1 VNNISHTLSIINIV
15 SSKYLFKIRFSY
27 KKHVNL
33 IFTNTDSI
41 DIILHK
47 GVSLLKTKFAERLKE
62 LRIAKGITQ
71 LELAKY
77 LDLSTDSTVSLWE
90 KGTNKPNLERAKKL
104 ALLFDVSLDY
114 LLGEDDEKGKAISE
128 RVFAVT
134 TEELELLSRFRVLSD
149 AAKQAVL
156 NLITNLEAL
165 EKTKNEQSSGV
176 S

>member
-1 VNNISHTLSIINIV
+1 M
-15 SSKYLFKIRFSY
+15 
-27 KKHVNL
+27 
-33 IFTNTDSI
+33 
-41 DIILHK
+41 
-47 GVSLLKTKFAERLKE
+47 KTKFAERLKE

-134 TEELELLSRFRVLSD
+134 TEELDLISRYHKLNPI
-149 AAKQAVL
+149 AQQTVL
-156 NLITNLEAL
+156 NLISSLEQMDKTTEQAAGNEVSQWQ
-165 EKTKNEQSSGV
+165 EKDI
-176 S
+176 